1 MSNNPFV
8 PFSNEELPFGNNIEI
23 DILKTLEGDNDDNNP
38 DKILIKNVQ
47 ESIEKFKKKH
57 LMDQATILQ
66 LTQQYNSLN
75 NAYST
80 LTQQYTQLSL
90 TYNYLNSAC
99 THLNEE
105 YNRLKIEHDSYLS
118 GKERKMFGGN
128 NKMKAKNRLN
138 GKSKKTKKKYNQK

>member
-1 MSNNPFV
+1 MSNNPF
-8 PFSNEELPFGNNIEI
+8 SNNEYDNNNTEARILDTFGVF
-23 DILKTLEGDNDDNNP
+23 NDDKNP
-38 DKILIKNVQ
+38 DKILIEN
-47 ESIEKFKKKH
+47 FKKKH
-57 LMDQATILQ
+57 LMDQATISQ

-105 YNRLKIEHDSYLS
+105 YNRLKIEYDSSLA